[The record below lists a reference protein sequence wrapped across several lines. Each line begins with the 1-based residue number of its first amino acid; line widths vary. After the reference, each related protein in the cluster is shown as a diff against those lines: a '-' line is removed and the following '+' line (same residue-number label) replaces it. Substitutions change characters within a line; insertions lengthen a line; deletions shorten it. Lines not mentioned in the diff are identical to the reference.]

1 MVMEVEKMNA
11 IQERTAL
18 TEPTELQANQ
28 GNASRRLLAAGSLI
42 GAVLASSCCI
52 VPLVLVSLGIS
63 GAWIGSLT
71 VLEPYKP
78 YFIAG
83 TIVLLGAGYWHVYV
97 RPRRACA
104 AGSYCTSPSSGRITK
119 AALWIA
125 TVVVV
130 LAATINYWAPLFY

>member
-1 MVMEVEKMNA
+1 MMNA
-11 IQERTAL
+11 IQERTAVAER
-18 TEPTELQANQ
+18 TEPQVNQ

-71 VLEPYKP
+71 VLAPYKL
-78 YFIAG
+78 YFVAA
-83 TIVLLGAGYWHVYV
+83 TVVLLGAGYWQVYIK
-97 RPRRACA
+97 PRRACA
-104 AGSYCTSPSSGRITK
+104 TGSYCASPSSGRITK
-119 AALWIA
+119 VALWIA

-130 LAATINYWAPLFY
+130 LAMTISYWAPLFY

>member
-1 MVMEVEKMNA
+1 MVMEAEMMNA
-11 IQERTAL
+11 IQERTAA
-18 TEPTELQANQ
+18 TEATELQAEQ
-28 GNASRRLLAAGSLI
+28 RNAGQRLLAAGSLI

-63 GAWIGSLT
+63 GAWIGNLT

-78 YFIAG
+78 YFIAA